1 MSTPPLVLALGDRRP
16 RIAPTAWLAPGTVV
30 TGDVAIGADS
40 SLWYGAVLRG
50 DCSRIVIGE
59 STNLQDGVVVHVD
72 DASPTVVGDDVSVG
86 HRAVLHGCEIG
97 DGALVG
103 MGATVMS
110 GAVVG
115 AGAMVAAGALV
126 TPGKVVP
133 PGVLAAGVPAKVVR
147 DLTDAE
153 KAHLVHN
160 AAHYLELAADHEA
173 ALAAA
178 SDPAQPR
185 PAPLSTT

>member
-1 MSTPPLVLALGDRRP
+1 MSTPPLVLALGARRP
-16 RIAPTAWLAPGTVV
+16 RIASTAWLAPGTVLA
-30 TGDVAIGADS
+30 GDVAIGADS

-50 DCSRIVIGE
+50 DFSRIVIGE
-59 STNLQDGVVVHVD
+59 RTNLQDGVVVHVD

-160 AAHYLELAADHEA
+160 AAHYLELAALLRTMLSRYADT
-173 ALAAA
+173 
-178 SDPAQPR
+178 
-185 PAPLSTT
+185 PAPSEESDA